1 MECLALSN
9 TPSAHPVFL
18 VDAQIIVLQL
28 LQMLAHFF
36 NRPKRFRII

>member
-1 MECLALSN
+1 MPSIEQR
-9 TPSAHPVFL
+9 PSAHPVFL

-28 LQMLAHFF
+28 LQVLAHFF